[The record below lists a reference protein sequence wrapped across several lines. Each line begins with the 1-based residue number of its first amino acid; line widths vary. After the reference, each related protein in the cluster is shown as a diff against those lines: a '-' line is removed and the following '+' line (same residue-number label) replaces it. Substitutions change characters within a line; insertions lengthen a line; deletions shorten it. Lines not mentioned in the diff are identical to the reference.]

1 MLKKAYHYLTLD
13 SSQSNRIDKKLKTLM
28 KPELQTKV
36 AQGLVTGGAA
46 LFLIGGVCVASGLL
60 SLKSVP
66 PGLPGTALLMEVAG
80 LGLTE
85 KNREA

>member
-1 MLKKAYHYLTLD
+1 
-13 SSQSNRIDKKLKTLM
+13 M

-46 LFLIGGVCVASGLL
+46 LLLIGAGGVASGVL
-60 SLKSVP
+60 SLQSIP

-85 KNREA
+85 KNRQL